1 MANTESTT
9 EIKEIK
15 ICMRCGN
22 PFTPEGEEDFCW
34 TCRNSR
40 DVKEEEIIDYLRK
53 HPGVSILEVSQVTK
67 LSKKVLLRMAHEG
80 RFKGLQ
86 LNKDFG
92 YPCGHCGK
100 LITFG
105 TYCPECFESLKK
117 DAKNAKNA
125 SFMAK
130 ARKAQKSKEA
140 AKAAEDEKG
149 RTFSTGMQDE
159 IKSRI
164 KK

>member
-1 MANTESTT
+1 MATINRDNMKT
-9 EIKEIK
+9 
-15 ICMRCGN
+15 CMGCGN

-34 TCRNSR
+34 KCRNSR
-40 DVKEEEIIDYLRK
+40 SSKEEDIIDYLRK
-53 HPGVSILEVSQVTK
+53 HPGVSILEVSQYTR

-80 RFKGLQ
+80 RFAGLY

-92 YPCGHCGK
+92 YPCSSCGK

-105 TYCPECFESLKK
+105 TYCPECFAALKK

-125 SFMAK
+125 NFVAK
-130 ARKAQKSKEA
+130 ARIAQKTKT
-140 AKAAEDEKG
+140 EDKS
-149 RTFSTGMQDE
+149 RTFSSGMQEE
-159 IKSRI
+159 IKSRS